1 MLPMAYNSV
10 LRNSLEVNMAKKQLK
25 KMGLFSHHGPEKSWD
40 TFKMIEI
47 INAADRNSNILD
59 VGCNGSPIL
68 PMLKRLGFRNLY
80 GCDFVLRPR
89 YNATFMK
96 IACRFYKKD
105 YLPVVQ
111 MYNDSDIKLSIQ
123 NLEKTNYPDNMFGF
137 ITSLSVIEH
146 GININQ
152 YFKEMT
158 RLLKNGGY
166 LLTSTDYWPEKI
178 TSTKKVIS
186 KNLPDRVFSNDEI
199 EGIIKVGESY
209 GLKLIE
215 PMDYSYGQKVVSWK
229 KTGLEYTFIFF
240 AMRKD

>member
-1 MLPMAYNSV
+1 
-10 LRNSLEVNMAKKQLK
+10 MAKKQLK
-25 KMGLFSHHGPEKSWD
+25 KIGLFPHHGSEKSWD

-47 INAADRNSNILD
+47 ISAADRNSYILD

-105 YLPVVQ
+105 YLPIVQ
-111 MYNDSDIKLSIQ
+111 MYNDDEIKLSIQ
-123 NLEKTNYPDNMFGF
+123 NLEKTNYPDNMFEF

-146 GININQ
+146 GVNINE
-152 YFKEMT
+152 YFKEMA
-158 RLLKNGGY
+158 RILKNGRY

-178 TSTKKVIS
+178 TNTKTVIS
-186 KNLPDRVFSNDEI
+186 NNLPDRVFCRDEI
-199 EGIIKVGESY
+199 ERIIKVGEEY
-209 GLKLIE
+209 GLRLIE
-215 PMDYSYGQKVVSWK
+215 PMDYTYKEKVVTWK

-240 AMRKD
+240 GMRKE